1 MDGDE
6 HLALDEAD
14 FALAEHD
21 TERFRRLTPGEP
33 RVPWASEP
41 LECRTRHMVGVLLH
55 S

>member
-1 MDGDE
+1 MDSDE

-14 FALAEHD
+14 FASAEHD
-21 TERFRRLTPGEP
+21 TERQ
-33 RVPWASEP
+33 SEP